1 VNKRKQKSFKENK
14 QSKKESN
21 KQEAELKKAITKKDP
36 NGNNKKIDDDIS
48 QNELHQNNLENKKV
62 DAVEHN
68 TENLDENLF
77 IDNYKKKKQVINN
90 DNIIQ
95 NLDTLSD
102 PSNIENKSNMII
114 LNNNETP
121 EKYIDD
127 EEIIATNKPNFSKTP
142 K

>member
-62 DAVEHN
+62 DAGEHN
-68 TENLDENLF
+68 TENFDENLF
-77 IDNYKKKKQVINN
+77 IDNYKIKKQATNN

-95 NLDTLSD
+95 N
-102 PSNIENKSNMII
+102 
-114 LNNNETP
+114 
-121 EKYIDD
+121 
-127 EEIIATNKPNFSKTP
+127 
-142 K
+142 